1 MKPPSAGVGVAAFDL
16 AEGCMTGWVG
26 ERSGVTALRWY
37 RRSAALGYPP
47 AWLALSRAYEE
58 ASGIPR
64 DDDEALTWY
73 QLAGNNNVAAAQI
86 RLADIAHSAELG
98 QPRND
103 QGALR

>member
-1 MKPPSAGVGVAAFDL
+1 
-16 AEGCMTGWVG
+16 
-26 ERSGVTALRWY
+26 
-37 RRSAALGYPP
+37 
-47 AWLALSRAYEE
+47 
-58 ASGIPR
+58 
-64 DDDEALTWY
+64 LTWY